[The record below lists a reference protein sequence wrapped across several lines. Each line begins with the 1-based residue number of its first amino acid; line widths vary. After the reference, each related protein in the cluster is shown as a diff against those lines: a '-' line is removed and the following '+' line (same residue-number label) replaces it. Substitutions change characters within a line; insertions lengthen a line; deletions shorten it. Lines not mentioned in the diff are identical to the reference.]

1 MIKAKREVLSTIKM
15 RHRTQ
20 NGKPFVVYE
29 CYLGADATGKKI
41 RLSRNTREELI
52 DTINAYYRD
61 MKTMGDARVVL
72 KPAQIYDAKQALDIL
87 RDNCYNISL
96 TDCIRAYVAR
106 RKEEA
111 KILQTPL
118 GVAYRAYYDSIPEQQ
133 AMHRKSIV
141 ARVSKWVYA
150 FGGDRAVSE
159 VTEQEF
165 VKYLAQFKNDTT
177 YNNVLT
183 YCKTFLNWCCA
194 KSRLYISH
202 NPLEDLKPRRIVY
215 ETPEFA
221 PAADVRAILK
231 KLVADNDIEAIIYT
245 ALSFFCGIRFAEIE
259 RIGESEDGNHAI
271 DLGDGTV
278 RIEMPKGWTQGMA
291 PRVFRMEE
299 NALTWLRYCGREAL
313 THFSA
318 LNARLRMHHAATEIG
333 ITFPHNAGRH
343 SFITYHVAKYEL
355 PERTE
360 AIVGTSKAMRAR
372 HYQGL
377 VKKSEA
383 EEYFSIVPEA

>member
-1 MIKAKREVLSTIKM
+1 MIRPKKEVLASIKM
-15 RHRTQ
+15 RHRAQ
-20 NGKPFVVYE
+20 NGKPFTVFE
-29 CYLGADATGKKI
+29 CYLGADAAGRKI
-41 RLSRNTREELI
+41 RLSRNTREELVEKV
-52 DTINAYYRD
+52 NAYYRD
-61 MKTMGDARVVL
+61 MRTMGDARTAL

-87 RDNCYNISL
+87 AENGHSISL
-96 TDCIRAYVAR
+96 TDCIRAYVAW

-111 KILQTPL
+111 KIVQTPI
-118 GVAYRAYYDSIPEQQ
+118 GKAYKEYLDSIPEQQ
-133 AMHRKSIV
+133 VMHRNSIV
-141 ARVSKWVYA
+141 ARVQKWVFA
-150 FGGDRAVSE
+150 FGGERTVSE
-159 VTEQEF
+159 VTEAEF
-165 VKYLAQFKNDTT
+165 RKYLEQFENDKT

-183 YCKTFLNWCCA
+183 YCKTFLNWCCM
-194 KSRLYISH
+194 KTRHYIAV

-215 ETPEFA
+215 KTPEYA
-221 PAADVRAILK
+221 SVADVKAIFKRLVEK
-231 KLVADNDIEAIIYT
+231 KDKEAIIYT

-259 RIGESEDGNHAI
+259 RIGQSENGNYAI
-271 DLGDGTV
+271 DLDDGTV

-299 NALTWLRYCGREAL
+299 NALAWLRYCGRDALAHFNARFARHRMHNEAL
-313 THFSA
+313 KA
-318 LNARLRMHHAATEIG
+318 G

-343 SFITYHVAKYEL
+343 SFITYHVSRYEL

-383 EEYFSIVPEA
+383 EEYFSIAPEA